1 CTIGCRDPKFIERT
15 LAHGDAE
22 ALEILEGVWSSLQ
35 EMEAGGQHP
44 KSWEDCVSW
53 ARCKWE
59 TLYHNDICQLLH
71 CFPPGELTASG
82 LPFWSGSKRCPH
94 PLTFDPN
101 NATHME
107 YVMAAANLY
116 GQIYGIKWTRDSA
129 AIRRT
134 LEEVQVPPFSPKSS
148 IKIHLTDKEM
158 EEDRKKDGDDA
169 DKARLEELKGK
180 LSSLKS
186 SAQMNPIDFE
196 KVGR

>member
-1 CTIGCRDPKFIERT
+1 MFWQQK
-15 LAHGDAE
+15 
-22 ALEILEGVWSSLQ
+22 
-35 EMEAGGQHP
+35 
-44 KSWEDCVSW
+44 WEQCISTQMIIMLCLISMWLHLDCVF
-53 ARCKWE
+53 
-59 TLYHNDICQLLH
+59 Q
-71 CFPPGELTASG
+71 
-82 LPFWSGSKRCPH
+82 
-94 PLTFDPN
+94 
-101 NATHME
+101 ATHMD

-186 SAQMNPIDFE
+186 SAQMYPIDFE
-196 KVGR
+196 K